1 MLSPKL
7 QEIKDK
13 IEAKSSYLRTDSEK
27 ELLSELEVLENHLS
41 RKYELHE
48 FRESVKSH
56 TQITSG
62 PGGSCPC
69 CGK

>member
-7 QEIKDK
+7 QEIKEQ
-13 IEAKSSYLRTDSEK
+13 IEEKLSYLRSDGEK
-27 ELLSELEVLENHLS
+27 ELLSELEVLEQYLS
-41 RKYELHE
+41 KKYELSE

>member
-1 MLSPKL
+1 MLSSKL
-7 QEIKDK
+7 QEIKDR
-13 IEAKSSYLRTDSEK
+13 IERKSSNSRTNGEK
-27 ELLSELEVLENHLS
+27 ELLRELEVLEQHLIQKS
-41 RKYELHE
+41 QLIE